1 MAFDSECGAG
11 VGVLRAVLRALASAR
26 TMAERHIENLRG
38 TAAERET
45 AYTELF
51 RLEAEHHAGS
61 SANSGSGPGSGPG
74 PGSGSGS
81 GSLELAGIARAVASP
96 LCEVLCKPV
105 AEVGVAEWQRAC
117 QLLTA
122 LVGVDPRLVGAELIK
137 PDQCNQWQLMLAPD
151 GVLGAVRAADPS
163 TLSLED
169 ALTASLA
176 YSPLAVLVSTT
187 TGYEAPVEA
196 AGLDLM
202 GFLGAYMPAS
212 FMQNV
217 ATPSDDVSLALLPLL
232 VELLKAPERLPDFSL
247 RELKSCCSAARRCPL
262 FLLTRQCVSQPAFCN
277 APCGLSSAA
286 PPSRPRLWSSR
297 SLVCSWTSSARQ
309 LRASW

>member
-1 MAFDSECGAG
+1 MHGWRDMAAEEEAAR
-11 VGVLRAVLRALASAR
+11 VAAVLADGG
-26 TMAERHIENLRG
+26 AE
-38 TAAERET
+38 ERE
-45 AYTELF
+45 AVYAA
-51 RLEAEHHAGS
+51 LERAMRAADA
-61 SANSGSGPGSGPG
+61 ANSGGRQA
-74 PGSGSGS
+74 
-81 GSLELAGIARAVASP
+81 EQAARKEQAVALAVAHVKP
-96 LCEVLCKPV
+96 LIESVLCAPASK
-105 AEVGVAEWQRAC
+105 VGVAEWQRAC

-122 LVGVDPRLVGAELIK
+122 LVGVSPRLVGAELIK
-137 PDQCNQWQLMLAPD
+137 PDQCNQWQLMLTPD
-151 GVLGAVRAADPS
+151 SVLGAVRAADPS

-247 RELKSCCSAARRCPL
+247 RELQSCCSAARRCPL

-277 APCGLSSAA
+277 VPCGLSSAA
-286 PPSRPRLWSSR
+286 PPCRPRLWSSR
-297 SLVCSWTSSARQ
+297 SLVCSWTSSVRQ
-309 LRASW
+309 LQASW